1 MTVKSDNLSNRVS
14 KLEYEVIEIKED
26 LKSLEH
32 LKEAS
37 IKSEV
42 QYENIITSLE
52 EIKQQ
57 VKEISTKP
65 NKYWDTVITVV
76 LTAVISSCA
85 THFILH

>member
-14 KLEYEVIEIKED
+14 KLEYEVKEIKED

-42 QYENIITSLE
+42 QYENIIASL
-52 EIKQQ
+52 
-57 VKEISTKP
+57 KEIRKDIQTIKDKP

-76 LTAVISSCA
+76 LTAVITGCF